1 MFYYGDAA
9 SGQPDEVLVS
19 FGYGSIAQCAAN
31 TTPGEISFGY
41 DKALN
46 CGAIFRSGEL
56 VSSRV
61 LDLKLDTNSD
71 GSKTVTVH
79 YITNG
84 GQVVSDSFAV
94 ADPSLVTAIAEQAA
108 LQAVPTEDV
117 KSIKITLQG
126 SDLIKSL
133 SAPLSVT
140 PVSEGD
146 GYTSYAIQ
154 LNVDDNTL
162 SVNDDGDL
170 TANVLSYKLEKGATS
185 DGKEVY
191 TLKQTDK
198 DGAVS
203 DCGSITIGADKYLS
217 SVTMVYAVIVDGQYI
232 ETADAETVGAVP
244 CLKFTWNDET
254 AQYIKMV
261 GADSTEVAL
270 VGSTYIT
277 VPSDMKGAIE
287 LNYTD
292 LFNKIKEDLANIGI
306 GDHETV
312 NTLQNKRLEKIEG
325 GYVRA
330 AEIEES
336 EDGGKILKL
345 TVASK
350 ESVSADEEVSTVEFA
365 VSAAVDLSGLTT
377 AISEMGQNVES
388 IEARV
393 SKIEQQKKEGWVD
406 LKDLIASS
414 GENGADDSDAE

>member
-61 LDLKLDTNSD
+61 LDLKLDNNPD

-84 GQVVSDSFAV
+84 GQVVSDTFAV
-94 ADPSLVTAIAEQAA
+94 ADPSLVSAIAEQAA
-108 LQAVPTEDV
+108 LQAIPTEDV
-117 KSIKITLQG
+117 KSIKIMLQG
-126 SDLIKSL
+126 SDLVKSL

-140 PVSEGD
+140 PLSEVD

-154 LNVDDNTL
+154 LNVDDKTL
-162 SVNDDGDL
+162 SVNEDNKL
-170 TANVLSYKLEKGATS
+170 VANVLSYKLEKSES

-198 DGAVS
+198 DGVVS

-232 ETADAETVGAVP
+232 ETATSETSGAVP
-244 CLKFTWNDET
+244 CLKFTWNDNT

-287 LNYTD
+287 LNYAD
-292 LFNKIKEDLANIGI
+292 LFNKIKEDLASIGI

-330 AEIEES
+330 AEVVDS
-336 EDGGKILKL
+336 SDGGKILKL

-350 ESVSADEEVSTVEFA
+350 ENVSADEEVSTVEFA
-365 VSAAVDLSGLTT
+365 VSAAVDLSGLTN
-377 AISEMGQNVES
+377 AISEMGQSVES
-388 IEARV
+388 I
-393 SKIEQQKKEGWVD
+393 
-406 LKDLIASS
+406 
-414 GENGADDSDAE
+414 

>member
-94 ADPSLVTAIAEQAA
+94 ADPSLVSAIAEQAA

-117 KSIKITLQG
+117 KSIKIKLQG
-126 SDLIKSL
+126 SNLVKSL

-140 PVSEGD
+140 PVSED
-146 GYTSYAIQ
+146 DEYTSYAIQ
-154 LNVDDNTL
+154 LNVDDKTL
-162 SVNDDGDL
+162 SVNEDNKL
-170 TANVLSYKLEKGATS
+170 VANTLSYKMEKGETA
-185 DGKEVY
+185 DGKELY

-198 DGAVS
+198 DGVVS

-217 SVTMVYAVIVDGQYI
+217 SVTMVYAVIVDGLYI
-232 ETADAETVGAVP
+232 ETSEAETSGAVP
-244 CLKFTWNDET
+244 CLKFTWNDNT
-254 AQYIKMV
+254 AQYIRMV
-261 GADSTEVAL
+261 GGEDCAVAL

-287 LNYTD
+287 LNYTA
-292 LFNKIKEDLANIGI
+292 LFNKIKEDLASIGI

-330 AEIEES
+330 AEIKDG

-350 ESVSADEEVSTVEFA
+350 ESVSADEKVDIVEFS
-365 VSAAVDLSGLTT
+365 VSAAVDLSGLTN
-377 AISEMGQNVES
+377 AISEMGQSVES

-393 SKIEQQKKEGWVD
+393 SAIENSEKEGWVD
-406 LKDLIASS
+406 LKDLIVSD
-414 GENGADDSDAE
+414 GSDAE

>member
-94 ADPSLVTAIAEQAA
+94 ADPSLVSAIAEQAA
-108 LQAVPTEDV
+108 LQAIPTEDV
-117 KSIKITLQG
+117 ESIKITLQG
-126 SDLIKSL
+126 SDLVKSL

-140 PVSEGD
+140 PVSED
-146 GYTSYAIQ
+146 GEYTSYAIQ
-154 LNVDDNTL
+154 LNVDGDTL
-162 SVNDDGDL
+162 SVNEDNKL
-170 TANVLSYKLEKGATS
+170 VANTLSYKLEKNES
-185 DGKEVY
+185 DGKELY

-198 DGAVS
+198 DGVVS
-203 DCGSITIGADKYLS
+203 DCGSITIGGDKYLS

-232 ETADAETVGAVP
+232 ETADAETSGAVP
-244 CLKFTWNDET
+244 CLKFTWNDDT
-254 AQYIKMV
+254 AQFIKMV
-261 GADSTEVAL
+261 GADNTEVAL

-277 VPSDMKGAIE
+277 VPSEMKGAIE
-287 LNYTD
+287 LNYAA
-292 LFNKIKEDLANIGI
+292 LFNKIKEDLANLGI

-312 NTLQNKRLEKIEG
+312 NMLQNKRLEKIEG

-330 AEIEES
+330 AEIVDG
-336 EDGGKILKL
+336 EDGGKVLKL
-345 TVASK
+345 TVTSK
-350 ESVSADEEVSTVEFA
+350 DGVAADEVVKTVEFA
-365 VSAAVDLSGLTT
+365 VSAAVDLSGLTN

-406 LKDLIASS
+406 LKDLVAS
-414 GENGADDSDAE
+414 NGGDGSDAE